1 MIRVYLEPRVVIQWQ
16 DFINSK
22 PRFSIALDGYVKGP
36 PRVLIEGP
44 YANFNHHEGVA
55 RIATRS
61 TCAQVYYYIRLGLL
75 DTFQKNGEPNAR
87 VYINDVDQDVCLSC
101 WLLKNSAKLEG
112 LRFDNVLVQ
121 LILFEDILDAS
132 AGAYPINPDN
142 PQIHRQAWIYEP
154 YTQARTDGS
163 IYNMS
168 KKEMKDIL
176 WSVCARI
183 DAAIDGRSGEIELDT
198 RFEKIGGGPGWQ
210 LIDEKGPYAR
220 TKLFSEKFF
229 GSTISTIKS
238 IMWRG
243 VRNCPASPCEP
254 RTDSKYSKASP
265 SRSEWSYS
273 NSSII
278 LRKDRSVAGSR
289 YGR

>member
-1 MIRVYLEPRVVIQWQ
+1 MSY
-16 DFINSK
+16 
-22 PRFSIALDGYVKGP
+22 
-36 PRVLIEGP
+36 
-44 YANFNHHEGVA
+44 
-55 RIATRS
+55 
-61 TCAQVYYYIRLGLL
+61 
-75 DTFQKNGEPNAR
+75 
-87 VYINDVDQDVCLSC
+87 
-101 WLLKNSAKLEG
+101 WLLKNSEKLEG

-154 YTQARTDGS
+154 YTRARTDGS

-220 TKLFSEKFF
+220 TKLFSEKIKAYVALVENREDTYAYTIGKMSPFIMF
-229 GSTISTIKS
+229 PLERIYEALNKTERLSSPENCWGGSAII
-238 IMWRG
+238 G
-243 VRNCPASPCEP
+243 GSP
-254 RTDSKYSKASP
+254 
-265 SRSEWSYS
+265 
-273 NSSII
+273 
-278 LRKDRSVAGSR
+278 RKTGSR
-289 YGR
+289 LSPKKVEKVINACIKLEVN